1 MKVFWRVVVVIL
13 QAVDAS
19 LLGFGGAVLLGVGEG
34 WELVVFAAGYCLGV
48 WGVGALAA
56 AACRA
61 FASDQGVRLIGTLL
75 LSALGVALMLVTPPI
90 GFAKAVYPLVGAMA
104 GYYLAGLFARGP
116 RPA

>member
-1 MKVFWRVVVVIL
+1 
-13 QAVDAS
+13 
-19 LLGFGGAVLLGVGEG
+19 
-34 WELVVFAAGYCLGV
+34 
-48 WGVGALAA
+48 
-56 AACRA
+56 
-61 FASDQGVRLIGTLL
+61 VRLIGTLL